1 MPIVNSRELAGE
13 VTLEVAH
20 KAREVLGLLGADQE
34 VEVIA
39 QEGVMMKL
47 NRVLV
52 VLEGVAED
60 AASDRGDL
68 ICRLEKG
75 VALDHP

>member
-1 MPIVNSRELAGE
+1 MPIMNSRELAGE
-13 VTLEVAH
+13 VALEMTH
-20 KAREVLGLLGADQE
+20 KAREILSLFGADQE
-34 VEVIA
+34 VEVVA

-52 VLEGVAED
+52 ALEGVAED

-68 ICRLEKG
+68 LRGLEEG
-75 VALDHP
+75 VTLDHP